1 VGLDNSVNITGRLT
15 KDVEL
20 KMTQKSTPVTSF
32 TLAVKR
38 GFSKNGDVDFVNC
51 VAWSHSANYLAKYAS
66 KGDLVSIDGE
76 LRSRTFNKDD
86 GSTVFITEVN
96 CNQVAIRNK
105 AGGAEH
111 NEDEAKTEA
120 ELKLQPKRQPKQSDH
135 ELEETE
141 VYVRG
146 DTITDDDVPF

>member
-86 GSTVFITEVN
+86 GSTVFITE
-96 CNQVAIRNK
+96 
-105 AGGAEH
+105 AGSAEH